1 MTTLA
6 ELADRV
12 ERLLLR
18 HRELQRTNA
27 LLERHLDAVT
37 AERDSLRTRLTQART
52 RLDDVLARMPDTGT
66 PDARDTRDT
75 RDARAADGSGGD
87 PRAAAQAGVAAP
99 SDPARRGEPG

>member
-27 LLERHLDAVT
+27 LLELHLDAVT

-75 RDARAADGSGGD
+75 RDARAADASGGD